1 MIFKKEVLETA
12 LRASGVKVSEAFAM
26 LAKGEVKV
34 TSAEVV
40 VEDKDALL
48 EKILSREASSVIAY
62 SQLMSD
68 INGLALLMLTRED
81 ALTLVDILNQRE
93 VGTTGVLMEI
103 DRSAIKETL
112 NILSNT
118 QLTALSKMAD
128 ENLGLGVPYM
138 MPLNNL
144 KLVLSKIKEAQKI
157 PGDDSVIFSTTL
169 SIAGHDISADLFLVF
184 NKEAVE
190 AATN

>member
-144 KLVLSKIKEAQKI
+144 KLVLSKIKEAQK
-157 PGDDSVIFSTTL
+157 
-169 SIAGHDISADLFLVF
+169 
-184 NKEAVE
+184 NKTPVE
-190 AATN
+190 MQCSLPEFERSLQLQG